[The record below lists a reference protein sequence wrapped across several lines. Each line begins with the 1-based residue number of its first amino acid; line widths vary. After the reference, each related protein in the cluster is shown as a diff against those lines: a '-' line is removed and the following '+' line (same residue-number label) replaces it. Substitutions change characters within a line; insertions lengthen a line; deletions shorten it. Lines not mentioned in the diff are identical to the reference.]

1 MTPAAASADQRR
13 PAPRDGR
20 QARDRS
26 LYRPLTGLVV
36 RAPLLPAADYRQA
49 GDAAAAAAR
58 AWADPAVRFAV
69 TVASPDL
76 AAALSPPGG
85 IARSS
90 PRARAAL
97 QRYLIRAC
105 LRPTP
110 FGGFA
115 AAAVGHWADRTS
127 LRIAPGPWP
136 ARIRPDMSWLTAI
149 TQQLAQDPAY
159 RPGLRVFAN
168 TCAFER
174 DGRLYLSGLGPG
186 GRHDAADLSVRA
198 TPVVRRVLL
207 RARAGA
213 RLEELKQDMLTSW
226 ARATPVQADRLL
238 AELCEHQ
245 LLVPAL
251 RPSLT
256 SDPLG
261 HVIGQ
266 LDTVPAAARTTARL
280 SVIGAEC
287 ARVAAAGPATTALT
301 TLRSQMRELA
311 ESLGAGQP
319 AGRRDTLQVDSALP
333 LLAAGVSRQIAEEAA
348 GAVDILLRL
357 HPAPHAE
364 RLADYR
370 AAFHRR
376 YGNDRRVPLPEL
388 LDPRFG
394 LGPPGHRTEHPPA
407 RGARQARAELLQ
419 RLVAASIRD
428 GCAELLLGPDL
439 IDALATWSPDR
450 GRITPSLELSVFVAA
465 RSAAA
470 VDGGDYRLVIGPNLG
485 AEAAGRGLGRFADLL
500 GAPAHA
506 LLQEAAD
513 AESAGPG
520 LVAELVCWPTQDR
533 SANVAIRPLVRP
545 YEVPVGVAPSLPADS
560 VVHVDELSV
569 MLRDGWLR
577 LCWGRAGSELRL
589 TAGHMLNPAAHPP
602 LGRHLIELAS
612 DGVTSLAPFDWGPLS
627 SMPFLPRVRT
637 GRVVLCPAQ
646 WRLDLTGS
654 RDASADPARFG
665 DWLADWRSRWQVTR
679 HVYLTS
685 ADNRLLLDLDEE
697 SHREQLRATL
707 NRSAQHAAVL
717 QEGLPGPEDAWL
729 PGPRGLHMVE
739 LTIPLVRE
747 GTAAGRSGPG
757 AGHGRDPAAPERG
770 PRPAVPP
777 HWSGQDRLRAPGS
790 DWLYVIL
797 SGPRANE
804 DALLAGSLGALA
816 ERFVEQGD
824 ADGWF
829 FVRYSDPE
837 PQLRLRLHGD
847 GLVLT
852 GRVLPALA
860 GWSARSIADGSRTRL
875 ALQPYEREL
884 ERYGGPATTAICE
897 RIACADSRAVRSLL
911 MHGHGR
917 GVSPA
922 GVDWRELAVLSTADL
937 LGSLVGG
944 SAGRA
949 RLGKNMAGPA
959 AQSGA
964 SFRQHQAS
972 LRALMTALESGA
984 PARGA
989 DGRPLPG
996 TYWQHV
1002 QDTLASRRAAL
1013 APLVTQLHDEY
1024 RAGTGLLPVDQLA
1037 PSLVHLHANRLG
1049 LNGANEQ
1056 LMLGWLDRTLRS
1068 LRAYRDGAQA
1078 DS

>member
-1 MTPAAASADQRR
+1 MTPPAASTDQRR
-13 PAPRDGR
+13 SQPRGGG

-26 LYRPLTGLVV
+26 LYRPLSGLVV
-36 RAPLLPAADYRQA
+36 RAPLLPAADYQRLGSGA
-49 GDAAAAAAR
+49 GAAAR

-85 IARSS
+85 TARSS
-90 PRARAAL
+90 PRALAAL

-115 AAAVGHWADRTS
+115 AAAIGHWADRTS

-136 ARIRPDMSWLTAI
+136 TGIRPDMGWLAAI
-149 TQQLAQDPAY
+149 TQRLAQDPDC
-159 RPGLRVFAN
+159 RPGLRFFAN

-174 DGRLYLSGLGPG
+174 DGRIYLSGLGPG
-186 GRHDAADLSVRA
+186 GRQDAADLSVRA
-198 TPVVRRVLL
+198 TSIVRRVLMQ
-207 RARAGA
+207 ARAGA
-213 RLEELKQDMLTSW
+213 RLEELKQDILTFW
-226 ARATPVQADRLL
+226 THAAPGQADRLL
-238 AELCEHQ
+238 VELCEHR
-245 LLVPAL
+245 LLLPAL
-251 RPSLT
+251 HPSLT

-280 SVIGAEC
+280 SVIGSEC
-287 ARVAAAGPATTALT
+287 ARVAAAGPAATALT
-301 TLRSQMRELA
+301 ALRGQMRELA
-311 ESLGAGQP
+311 DSLGAGQA
-319 AGRRDTLQVDSALP
+319 AGRGDTLQVDSALP
-333 LLAAGVSRQIAEEAA
+333 LLAEGVSRQIAEEVT
-348 GAVDILLRL
+348 GAVDVLFRL
-357 HPAPHAE
+357 HSAPHSE
-364 RLADYR
+364 RLAGYR

-376 YGNDRRVPLPEL
+376 YGDDRRVPLPEL

-394 LGPPGHRTEHPPA
+394 LGPPGHGMEHLPA
-407 RGARQARAELLQ
+407 PGARQARARAELLQ

-428 GCAELLLGPDL
+428 SCGELVLTPDL
-439 IDALATWSPDR
+439 IAQLATWSPDR
-450 GRITPSLELSVFVAA
+450 GRIAPSLELSIFVAA

-470 VDGGDYRLVIGPNLG
+470 VDGGDFQLVIGPNLG
-485 AEAAGRGLGRFADLL
+485 ATAAGRGLGRFADLL

-520 LVAELVCWPTQDR
+520 LMAELVCWPARAR

-545 YEVPVGVAPSLPADS
+545 YEVPVGTAPSLPPDA

-569 MLRDGWLR
+569 MLRDGRLR
-577 LCWGRAGSELRL
+577 LCWGRAGCELSL
-589 TAGHMLNPAAHPP
+589 TTGHMLNSAAYPP
-602 LGRHLIELAS
+602 LGQHLIELAS
-612 DGVTSLAPFDWGPLS
+612 DGLTSLAPFDWGPLS
-627 SMPFLPRVRT
+627 TMPFLPRVRT

-646 WRLDLTGS
+646 WRLDLTATN
-654 RDASADPARFG
+654 DASAGPARFG
-665 DWLADWRSRWQVTR
+665 DWLADWRSRWQMPR

-685 ADNRLLLDLDEE
+685 ADNRLLLDLDEK

-707 NRSAQHAAVL
+707 NRPGQRSAVL

-739 LTIPLVRE
+739 LVVPLVRE
-747 GTAAGRSGPG
+747 PGKPGRAGPG
-757 AGHGRDPAAPERG
+757 ASHGPDPAGPEHGTR
-770 PRPAVPP
+770 RAVPP
-777 HWSGQDRLRAPGS
+777 HWDGQDRLRPPGS

-797 SGPRANE
+797 GGPRANE

-847 GLVLT
+847 GKILT

-860 GWSARSIADGSRTRL
+860 EWGALSIADGSRTRL
-875 ALQPYEREL
+875 ALQTYEREL

-897 RIACADSRAVRSLL
+897 RIACVDSRAVRSLL
-911 MHGHGR
+911 LHSNGR
-917 GVSPA
+917 GVSAAPL
-922 GVDWRELAVLSTADL
+922 DWMELAVLSTSDL
-937 LGSLVGG
+937 LSSLIDD
-944 SAGRA
+944 SAEQA
-949 RLGKNMAGPA
+949 RLCKKMAGPA
-959 AQSGA
+959 ARSGA
-964 SFRQHQAS
+964 SFRQRQAR

-984 PARGA
+984 PVPDA
-989 DGRPLPG
+989 DGGQLPG
-996 TYWQHV
+996 GYWQRV

-1013 APLVTQLHDEY
+1013 TPLVTQLQDRY
-1024 RAGTGLLPVDQLA
+1024 RAGTGLQPVDQLA

-1049 LNGANEQ
+1049 LNEANEQ
-1056 LMLGWLDRTLRS
+1056 LMLGWLDSTLRS
-1068 LRAYRDGAQA
+1068 LRAYP
-1078 DS
+1078 